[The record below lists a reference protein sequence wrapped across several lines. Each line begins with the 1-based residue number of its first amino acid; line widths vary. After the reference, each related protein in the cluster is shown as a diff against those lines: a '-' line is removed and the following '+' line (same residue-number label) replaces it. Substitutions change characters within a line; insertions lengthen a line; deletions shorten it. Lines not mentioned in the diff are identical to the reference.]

1 MYVRIFK
8 ISLNKDSLI
17 MRVEKIYK
25 DKLFLYLFILG
36 VLVSL
41 ILIKLDI
48 NFLKIF
54 LKRELFLF

>member
-1 MYVRIFK
+1 
-8 ISLNKDSLI
+8 

-25 DKLFLYLFILG
+25 DKLSLYLIILG

-48 NFLKIF
+48 NFLEIF
-54 LKRELFLF
+54 LKRELLLF